1 MSNLRIERKKEKNK
15 EKMEKLALKNVQ
27 ELKKVKYTEL
37 KVVEPIVIESV
48 DTNTVPASIEVN
60 EVEIKREEIKEIV
73 KEVEVEKT
81 VKNFEVNI
89 DEQMAKQ
96 MSDLNSMRAIREEN
110 LGTYVNQQLKTLIQR
125 FDDQYDR
132 LEKNLDAITD
142 FKNRNE
148 LNGNLKMAK
157 KMWEKS
163 LQELKNQKRDLEK
176 NLMDNKEKIE
186 KDRAKELN
194 VIEKDY
200 LTSQLFTKKDL
211 ISQKYRDE
219 LNVKISEIQ
228 TSIELPQKSY
238 DLAKME
244 LEILTKKFNEV
255 KLNIED
261 KEDDKLYETIKSR
274 KGDKTFTEIRVMI
287 PEAKKEELSK
297 LVMEFGYIPE
307 SFMKDFERLSE
318 KDVLINE
325 NEKSK
330 ANQIN
335 EKYLIYK
342 DAAEQLQT
350 TILNN
355 KEMLDKADEVKKL
368 VIGQYNEKV
377 TDLNKNL
384 SQISKD
390 NELKKVEKIKTIKV
404 DDVYSENVTK
414 SSEKAVGFAVEK
426 APKKENFFTRVVNSI
441 KESSIFKALSDRKV
455 EKNKIKE
462 AKEEE
467 GRKNELNSLIE
478 SKSQLKSLR
487 ASLVGM
493 VNEDSSIGS
502 FANNTM
508 KYKEIDLLTK

>member
-1 MSNLRIERKKEKNK
+1 MRIERKKRKKLENI
-15 EKMEKLALKNVQ
+15 EALALKNVK

-37 KVVEPIVIESV
+37 KVVEPIVVETV
-48 DTNTVPASIEVN
+48 DTNSVPANVEVN
-60 EVEIKREEIKEIV
+60 KVEIQREEIKEEV
-73 KEVEVEKT
+73 VEVQKT
-81 VKNFEVNI
+81 KQNSEINI

-142 FKNRNE
+142 FKNKNDI
-148 LNGNLKMAK
+148 NGNLKMAK

-211 ISQKYRDE
+211 ISQKYIDE
-219 LNVKISEIQ
+219 LNAKLAEIQ
-228 TSIELPQKSY
+228 ESVNSPQKTY

-261 KEDDKLYETIKSR
+261 KADDKLYETIKSR
-274 KGDKTFTEIRVMI
+274 KGDKTFTEIRVII

-297 LVMEFGYIPE
+297 LIMEFGYIPE

-330 ANQIN
+330 TNQIN

-342 DAAEQLQT
+342 DAAEELQT

-355 KEMLDKADEVKKL
+355 KEILDKADEVKKN
-368 VIGQYNEKV
+368 VIAQYNEKV

-384 SQISKD
+384 LQISKD
-390 NELKKVEKIKTIKV
+390 NELKKVEKIKTIKA
-404 DDVYSENVTK
+404 DDIYSENVAK
-414 SSEKAVGFAVEK
+414 NSEKPVEFVVEK
-426 APKKENFFTRVVNSI
+426 APKKESFFTRVVKSI
-441 KESSIFKALSDRKV
+441 KESSIFKALSDKKEER
-455 EKNKIKE
+455 NKIRE

-467 GRKNELNSLIE
+467 ERKNELNSLIE

-487 ASLVGM
+487 ANLVGM
-493 VNEDSSIGS
+493 VNEDSSIGT
-502 FANNTM
+502 FGNNVV
-508 KYKEIDLLTK
+508 KYKEIDLLSK